1 LACSVLIALA
11 LFFTSSRSIVLA
23 SHDAVVRPSLSG
35 HAVLDT
41 GPVLPDVRVDS
52 PGFLGVDIRLGKT
65 DATSTDQLM
74 QRYAAIASQPEGQVA
89 KVTDAVREM
98 AVGAALR
105 GGVLGLPPVVGWVLV
120 GAARRRELAARVHA
134 PHVALGLVALALVT
148 LALWQPWTDDDVDV
162 GADGA
167 WMPLSEFLGPEV
179 PLPPEA
185 DGVEVSGDVTTAQTR
200 RLIES
205 AVDTYDRS
213 KKFYAQAADDAAE
226 LGLRTPLEGDTVV
239 AFVSD
244 RHDNIGMDPV
254 ARAIADEAGATA
266 VFDGGDDTSS
276 GNTWE
281 AFSLDSV
288 TEAFDGF
295 DRWGVAGNHDNGDF
309 VYTYLADHGWTMLD
323 GEVVEGPGGSTL
335 LGVDDPRS
343 SGLGSWRD
351 ETGLS
356 FEEVASRLADAACDA
371 DERVGTLL
379 VHDAHLG
386 DEALARGCVDLVVG
400 GHLHVREGPER
411 IVGSNG
417 EVGYKYTTGTA
428 GGAAY
433 AIALGSKP
441 RRPAEVSL
449 ITYHGGRPVG
459 IQWVTLQT
467 NGEYET
473 GNYTPLRLPEDPPD
487 VTRPTEAPRGAGG

>member
-1 LACSVLIALA
+1 MV
-11 LFFTSSRSIVLA
+11 
-23 SHDAVVRPSLSG
+23 H
-35 HAVLDT
+35 T

-65 DATSTDQLM
+65 DAQSTDELI
-74 QRYAAIASQPEGQVA
+74 QRYAAIAGQPEGQIA
-89 KVTDAVREM
+89 KVTDALRDM
-98 AVGAALR
+98 AVSAALR
-105 GGVLGLPPVVGWVLV
+105 GGVLALPPVVGWALV
-120 GAARRRELAARVHA
+120 GAARRRELARRVHT
-134 PHVALGLVALALVT
+134 PHVVLGIVATVLVG
-148 LALWQPWTDDDVDV
+148 LALWQPWTGDDDVVEEDRQ
-162 GADGA
+162 
-167 WMPLSEFLGPEV
+167 WMPLAEFLGPDV
-179 PLPPEA
+179 PLPAEA

-205 AVDTYDRS
+205 AIDTYDTS
-213 KKFYAQAADDAAE
+213 KAFYATAAERAAD
-226 LGLRTPLEGDTVV
+226 LGLRTPVEGDTVV

-254 ARAIADEAGATA
+254 ARAIADAAGATA
-266 VFDGGDDTSS
+266 IFDGGDDTSS

-295 DRWGVAGNHDNGDF
+295 DRWGVAGNHDHGEF
-309 VYTYLADHGWTMLD
+309 VHSYLADHGWTMLD
-323 GEVVEGPGGSTL
+323 GEIVEGPGGTTL

-343 SGLGSWRD
+343 SGLGNWRD

-356 FEEVASRLADAACDA
+356 FEEVGTRLADAACAAED
-371 DERVGTLL
+371 RVDTML

-386 DEALARGCVDLVVG
+386 DEALQRGCVDLVIG
-400 GHLHVREGPER
+400 GHLHVRVGPER
-411 IVGSNG
+411 IVGENG
-417 EVGYKYTTGTA
+417 EVGYRYTTGTA

-449 ITYHGGRPVG
+449 ITYRGGRPVG
-459 IQWVTLQT
+459 VQWVTLQT
-467 NGEYET
+467 NGAYET
-473 GNYTPLRLPEDPPD
+473 GGYVPLHLPEDPPD
-487 VTRPTEAPRGAGG
+487 VQQETDAPSRRAD